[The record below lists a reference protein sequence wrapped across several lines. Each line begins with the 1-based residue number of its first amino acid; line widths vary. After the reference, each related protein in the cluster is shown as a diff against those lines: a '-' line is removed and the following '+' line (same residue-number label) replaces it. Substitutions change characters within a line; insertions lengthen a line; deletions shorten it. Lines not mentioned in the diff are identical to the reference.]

1 MLKLSRTILIFFG
14 VSSFCSFCNLLVFA
28 ALVTVVADFA
38 AGILVSVRV
47 AAFLGAAALTVAAA
61 EGVLVPATF
70 LGAVATAVVL
80 VAGRDLAGVFWLTG
94 SRLAAVFALAAGLLV
109 AVLFFAGTAT
119 RFVLLAVALVVLAED
134 WDFTVLFALVVM
146 SCSKNKRVQK

>member
-47 AAFLGAAALTVAAA
+47 AAFLGAAALTGVAAD
-61 EGVLVPATF
+61 GVLVPAAF
-70 LGAVATAVVL
+70 FGAVATAVAL
-80 VAGRDLAGVFWLTG
+80 VAGRVLAGVFWLTG
-94 SRLAAVFALAAGLLV
+94 SRLAAVFILAADLLV
-109 AVLFFAGTAT
+109 AVVFFAGTAT
-119 RFVLLAVALVVLAED
+119 RFVLLAVDLVLAGD
-134 WDFTVLFALVVM
+134 WDLMVFFALVVM
-146 SCSKNKRVQK
+146 FCSKNKRVQK